1 MSISNTQPAVENGA
15 QAGLSDSEVARY
27 HADGFVVPTWWVP
40 SHDVDHLRSI
50 LDRLIG
56 ESPGV
61 RPEHLVLRWGGGD
74 AALEAHTAFLDFA
87 RTPALLDI
95 VERLLGPDLICWG
108 AHMFCKP
115 AGDGLVVPWHQ
126 DGDYWSIRPL
136 ATCTV
141 WVALDRSGP
150 ENGCLRVIPG
160 SHKAA
165 TGLPHRK
172 VEREDWALDQ
182 TLADGTFDP
191 SDAVDVVL
199 EPGQMSIHD
208 VFMIHGSNA
217 NHSTH
222 RRAGLAIRYMPATS
236 LYDRSIKMPGG
247 AAAIRQDMSQRPI
260 YLVRG
265 EDRAGNDFTIG
276 QDRPFAVGGD

>member
-1 MSISNTQPAVENGA
+1 MAISNMQSAPPTGA
-15 QAGLSDSEVARY
+15 KASLSGAEVAGYR
-27 HADGFVVPTWWVP
+27 ADGFVVPRWRVP
-40 SHDVDHLRSI
+40 PHEIDRLRSI
-50 LDRLIG
+50 LDRLVD
-56 ESPGV
+56 EAPGV

-74 AALEAHTAFLDFA
+74 AALEAHAAFLDFA
-87 RTPALLDI
+87 RTRALLDI
-95 VERLLGPDLICWG
+95 VEGLLGPDVICWG

-126 DGDYWSIRPL
+126 DGDYWPIRPR

-141 WVALDRSGP
+141 WIALDRSGP

-160 SHKAA
+160 SHKDRVS
-165 TGLPHRK
+165 LPHRK
-172 VEREDWALDQ
+172 VERADWALDQ
-182 TLADGTFDP
+182 TLVDGAFDP

-217 NHSTH
+217 NHSTQ

-236 LYDRSIKMPGG
+236 LYDRTIKMPGG

-265 EDRAGNDFTIG
+265 EDRAGNDFSIG

>member
-1 MSISNTQPAVENGA
+1 MLAAMSLSKSHTVDKSGLTEAEVE
-15 QAGLSDSEVARY
+15 RY
-27 HADGFVVPTWWVP
+27 RADGFVVPDWRVP
-40 SHDVDHLRSI
+40 PDQLDRLRSI
-50 LDRLIG
+50 LERLI
-56 ESPGV
+56 SDAPGT

-74 AALEAHTAFLDFA
+74 AALAAHTAFLDFA

-95 VERLLGPDLICWG
+95 VESLLGPDLICWG

-126 DGDYWSIRPL
+126 DGDYWPIRPL

-141 WVALDRSGP
+141 WIALDRSGP

-160 SHKAA
+160 SHRDRVS
-165 TGLPHRK
+165 LPHEK
-172 VEREDWALDQ
+172 VERADWALDQ
-182 TLADGTFDP
+182 TLEDGTFDP
-191 SDAVDVVL
+191 ADAVEVVL

-217 NHSTH
+217 NRSAH

-236 LYDRSIKMPGG
+236 LYDRRIKRPGG

-265 EDRAGNDFTIG
+265 DDRAGNDFSIG